1 MNLHNLAVVST
12 VVAGLFGLAAL
23 LVPAQFLAVYGV
35 KLPEAGLL
43 VTRLFGAQVL
53 AIAVLDWFARN
64 DLRGGGQPG
73 AERGIVLV
81 NVLSP
86 ALTIV
91 LLVGAILGG
100 IVKEL
105 GWVTVVLLAVIG
117 IAWIYLGGLLERPAA
132 AGGPSSPPG
141 P

>member
-1 MNLHNLAVVST
+1 MNIRNIAVASAVV
-12 VVAGLFGLAAL
+12 AALFGLAAL
-23 LVPAQFLAVYGV
+23 LVPAQFLALYGV
-35 KLPEAGLL
+35 ELPEAGVV
-43 VTRLFGAQVL
+43 VTRLFGAHVL

-91 LLVGAILGG
+91 LVVGAILGG
-100 IVKEL
+100 LINEF
-105 GWVTVVLLAVIG
+105 GWVSVAILAVLG
-117 IAWIYLGGLLERPAA
+117 IAWIYLGLLERPGAA
-132 AGGPSSPPG
+132 AGTSSPPG